1 MYIQRQLVEM
11 ISGIYEPPVNCLLPP
26 VNSDDSDDSDQIN
39 FFPNFIDSHS
49 DDSDST
55 YTLSSSSSEESVRS
69 LSDSE
74 AEDFSLDFNDRLED
88 YGRELW
94 FLKLAMA
101 IMMALILGLI
111 SGVLWTIFTLNGYGT
126 R

>member
-1 MYIQRQLVEM
+1 MEANREDDGQSNARTSTSIESPPW
-11 ISGIYEPPVNCLLPP
+11 IDSGIYEPLY
-26 VNSDDSDDSDQIN
+26 SDWYNIS
-39 FFPNFIDSHS
+39 P
-49 DDSDST
+49 
-55 YTLSSSSSEESVRS
+55 EESVRS

-74 AEDFSLDFNDRLED
+74 AEDFNDRLED

-101 IMMALILGLI
+101 ILMALILGLI
-111 SGVLWTIFTLNGYGT
+111 SGVLWIIFTLNGYGT

>member
-1 MYIQRQLVEM
+1 MEANREDDGQSNDRPRTGTSIESPPW
-11 ISGIYEPPVNCLLPP
+11 IDSGIYEPLY
-26 VNSDDSDDSDQIN
+26 SDWYNIS
-39 FFPNFIDSHS
+39 P
-49 DDSDST
+49 
-55 YTLSSSSSEESVRS
+55 EESVRS

-74 AEDFSLDFNDRLED
+74 AEDFSRNFDDRLED

-101 IMMALILGLI
+101 ILMALILGLI
-111 SGVLWTIFTLNGYGT
+111 SGVLWIIFTLNGYGT